1 MIKIKTMDNHGRT
14 QTTLLATILL
24 IVIIGGGLYLF
35 TGREGG
41 SPHKRIVKR
50 VKIEP
55 YKPPIEEGRSSTLS
69 RYAEKRQEP
78 VKTPTIEKKD
88 VAEAKPVVKEDKSA
102 ARTGSK
108 GLEKTITKKPV
119 KTATTKKVAKAEGKT
134 AAKTTV
140 KKYRWAINLSS
151 TSSIQDALN
160 LAKRLEEKGYNAY
173 ITDYKSK
180 KGNIWHRVRVGFYP
194 SKDEAER
201 VASKLSKEFFLFDY
215 WIVRP
220 SSKEVIKHSKR

>member
-1 MIKIKTMDNHGRT
+1 MDNHGRT
-14 QTTLLATILL
+14 LTTVLAAILL
-24 IVIIGGGLYLF
+24 IVIIGGALYLF
-35 TGREGG
+35 TGGEEGR
-41 SPHKRIVKR
+41 PHKRIVKR
-50 VKIEP
+50 VKIKP
-55 YKPPIEEGRSSTLS
+55 YKPPVQEGRSSTLS
-69 RYAEKRQEP
+69 RYAEERPEP
-78 VKTPTIEKKD
+78 VKTPAVEKKD
-88 VAEAKPVVKEDKSA
+88 VVEVEPVVKEEKSA
-102 ARTGSK
+102 AEGTVSK
-108 GLEKTITKKPV
+108 GLEKTTTEEPV
-119 KTATTKKVAKAEGKT
+119 KTATTKKVAKAQGIGKKT

-140 KKYRWAINLSS
+140 KKDRWAINLSS

-201 VASKLSKEFFLFDY
+201 VASKLSKELFLFDY